1 MGDAG
6 SVALRNKPLIDLSKV
21 EGGLDRVT
29 DLLALVNALVAW
41 LITTFIGNPEVGDVL
56 ASIFKTET
64 RAARSNSKVDNDVVV
79 CSTKVIFDHL
89 EDSFKCR
96 ITVRN
101 RHGKDLTVD

>member
-6 SVALRNKPLIDLSKV
+6 SVAHRNKPLIDLSKV

-41 LITTFIGNPEVGDVL
+41 LITTFIRNYEVGDVL
-56 ASIFKTET
+56 AGVFKTET

-79 CSTKVIFDHL
+79 GPTKVIFDHL
-89 EDSFKCR
+89 EDSFEGCV
-96 ITVRN
+96 TVRD
-101 RHGKDLTVD
+101 RYGKDLTVD